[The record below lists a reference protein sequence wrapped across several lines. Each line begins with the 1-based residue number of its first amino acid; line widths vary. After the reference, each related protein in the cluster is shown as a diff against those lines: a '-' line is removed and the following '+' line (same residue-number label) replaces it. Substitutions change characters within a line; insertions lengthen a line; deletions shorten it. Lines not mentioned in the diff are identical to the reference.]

1 MNWKMF
7 QLSFSPPSSRRA
19 GINLSRMRNRSA
31 EIDFSFG
38 WEKKCFMCQTI
49 FAFLQGKAET
59 WTEGCP
65 DESSVGKWLFINV
78 LWRNLKDEGCFWK
91 IPWRGVFGAA
101 AEETKVVS
109 FFIFGLNAVQL
120 LAEYRKSWKK
130 NIPNPCALREIG
142 VYLQQSRLSG
152 LPFLWIVH

>member
-1 MNWKMF
+1 
-7 QLSFSPPSSRRA
+7 
-19 GINLSRMRNRSA
+19 
-31 EIDFSFG
+31 
-38 WEKKCFMCQTI
+38 MCQTI

-120 LAEYRKSWKK
+120 LAEYRKS
-130 NIPNPCALREIG
+130 
-142 VYLQQSRLSG
+142 
-152 LPFLWIVH
+152 

>member
-1 MNWKMF
+1 MF

-19 GINLSRMRNRSA
+19 GINLSQMRNRSA
-31 EIDFSFG
+31 EIDFSFD
-38 WEKKCFMCQTI
+38 WEKKCFVRQTI
-49 FAFLQGKAET
+49 FVSLQGKAET
-59 WTEGCP
+59 WAERCP
-65 DESSVGKWLFINV
+65 DKSSVGKWLFINV
-78 LWRNLKDEGCFWK
+78 LWRDLKDEGCFWE
-91 IPWRGVFGAA
+91 IPWRGVFGTA

-152 LPFLWIVH
+152 LPFLWIAH